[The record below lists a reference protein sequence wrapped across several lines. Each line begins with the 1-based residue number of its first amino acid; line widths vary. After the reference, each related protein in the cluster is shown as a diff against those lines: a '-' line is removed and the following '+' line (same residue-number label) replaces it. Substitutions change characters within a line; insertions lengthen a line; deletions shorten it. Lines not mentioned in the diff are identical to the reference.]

1 MKEKIGS
8 CTKCGSDNLLKNGH
22 TSNGKQQYFCK
33 TCGARRILEHEKDY
47 SESRKGEIIRTY
59 FERASL
65 RGLERIFH
73 VSRNTVSGWLK
84 KNNLP
89 IAYNRRNSY
98 QSKG

>member
-1 MKEKIGS
+1 MREKIGN

-33 TCGARRILEHEKDY
+33 DCGAHRILEQEKDY
-47 SESRKGEIIRTY
+47 NESRKGEIIRTY
-59 FERASL
+59 LERASL

-73 VSRNTVSGWLK
+73 VSRQTVSGWLK

-89 IAYNRRNSY
+89 ITYNRRNSY
-98 QSKG
+98 QSER

>member
-1 MKEKIGS
+1 MENNLGT
-8 CTKCGSDNLLKNGH
+8 CTKCGSKNIVKNGH
-22 TSNGKQQYFCK
+22 NGSGQQQYYCRDCK
-33 TCGARRILEHEKDY
+33 AHRVLESEKRY
-47 SESRKGEIIRTY
+47 PEEKKGEIIRTY

-73 VSRNTVSGWLK
+73 VSRHTVSGWLK
-84 KNNLP
+84 KNNRE